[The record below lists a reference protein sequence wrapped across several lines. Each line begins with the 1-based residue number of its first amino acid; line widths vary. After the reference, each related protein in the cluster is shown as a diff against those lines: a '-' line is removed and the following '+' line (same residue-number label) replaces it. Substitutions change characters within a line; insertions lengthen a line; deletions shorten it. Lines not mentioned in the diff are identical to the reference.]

1 MNQFTN
7 YISKIF
13 IVFLFILAPI
23 LCAQNKD
30 NFVMFGHT
38 PRVVNRQLYKS
49 LYNAK
54 ETKEKLVLLDS
65 IATLFLRSNNA
76 DSLFY
81 YGTVI
86 KNELFNLKK
95 TDNLKDKYELKGL
108 LYKGLGSQNMG
119 FLEESIGYF
128 IKGIT
133 LAKKDGLVFQRFQL
147 ALADTYIL
155 KRDILKLKNI
165 LDELKPICNTE
176 PLLVYYKIAES
187 NYNILNKQ
195 PDKAKK
201 IIKAALKTANKKKYT
216 KIYLRLK
223 TALGMLISYEGK
235 FKEALSIFHEI
246 KKETLT
252 NGYYDIYISI
262 TLNQGEIYQRTKNYE
277 IAEMVLS
284 SAYVNSVQW
293 NQLNLQKKIIRALV
307 QLYVSTEDFKNA
319 YNLKT
324 QLESVNRKIIKN
336 QNLRYIRNL
345 EFKYETL
352 KKEKKIS
359 KLQEDQ
365 VKKET
370 EIEYQKT
377 IKYAILI
384 GFFIILIPIILF
396 LIVYYQKL
404 QAQSLLNKQQ
414 EVLRQKEMTS
424 ILQAQE
430 LELVK
435 NTIIVQNKERDRIA
449 RELHDSIGGN
459 IAGIKLQM
467 NNLIDS
473 NPEVSSLLEQL
484 EKTYQHVRDISH
496 SLIPDEFKENNFTV
510 LVKNYIATL
519 NQNNTVLIN
528 FEAYPEKTVNALN
541 YTVQS
546 NLLNII
552 KELIT
557 NAFKH
562 ANAVEIDLQI
572 SILKNENSIELL
584 YEDDGVGFDL
594 KKTSKGIGIQ
604 NIEHRVKIFKG
615 VFSIDSALNRG
626 TVITISIPQQDK
638 L

>member
-13 IVFLFILAPI
+13 IVFLFLLAPV

-54 ETKEKLVLLDS
+54 EPKEKLVLLDS

-81 YGTVI
+81 YGTTI

-95 TDNLKDKYELKGL
+95 VGKLKDKYELKGL

-155 KRDILKLKNI
+155 KRDTLKLKNI

-176 PLLVYYKIAES
+176 PLLVYYKIAAS
-187 NYNILNKQ
+187 NYNILTKQ
-195 PDKAKK
+195 PAKAKA
-201 IIKAALKTANKKKYT
+201 IIKAALKTINKNKFP

-223 TALGMLISYEGK
+223 AALAMLISFEGK
-235 FKEALSIFHEI
+235 SSEALSIFSKI
-246 KKETLT
+246 KQETLA

-262 TLNQGEIYQRTKNYE
+262 TLNQGGIYQRSKNYDV
-277 IAEMVLS
+277 AEMVLS

-307 QLYVSTEDFKNA
+307 QLYVTKEDFKNA

-377 IKYAILI
+377 IKYSILI

-404 QAQSLLNKQQ
+404 QTQSLLNKQQ
-414 EVLRQKEMTS
+414 EALRQKEMTS

-430 LELVK
+430 LELIK

-541 YTVQS
+541 YTLQS

-584 YEDDGVGFDL
+584 YEDDGIGFDL
-594 KKTSKGIGIQ
+594 EKTNKGIGIQ

>member
-13 IVFLFILAPI
+13 IVFLFLLAPV

-54 ETKEKLVLLDS
+54 EPKEKLVLLDS

-81 YGTVI
+81 YGTTI

-95 TDNLKDKYELKGL
+95 VGKLKDKYELKGL

-155 KRDILKLKNI
+155 KRDTLKLKNI

-176 PLLVYYKIAES
+176 PLLVYYKIAAS
-187 NYNILNKQ
+187 NYNILTKQ
-195 PDKAKK
+195 PAKAKT
-201 IIKAALKTANKKKYT
+201 IIKAALKTINKNKFP

-223 TALGMLISYEGK
+223 AALAMLISFEGK
-235 FKEALSIFHEI
+235 FDEALSIFSKI
-246 KKETLT
+246 KQETLA

-262 TLNQGEIYQRTKNYE
+262 TLNQGGIYQRSKNYDV
-277 IAEMVLS
+277 AEMVLS

-307 QLYVSTEDFKNA
+307 QLYVTKEDFKNA

-377 IKYAILI
+377 IKYSILI

-404 QAQSLLNKQQ
+404 QTQSLLNKQQ
-414 EVLRQKEMTS
+414 EALRQKEMTS

-430 LELVK
+430 LELIK

-541 YTVQS
+541 YTLQS

-584 YEDDGVGFDL
+584 YEDDGIGFDL
-594 KKTSKGIGIQ
+594 EKTNKGIGIQ

>member
-1 MNQFTN
+1 M
-7 YISKIF
+7 
-13 IVFLFILAPI
+13 FLFLLAPV

-54 ETKEKLVLLDS
+54 EPKEKLVLLDS

-81 YGTVI
+81 YGTTI

-95 TDNLKDKYELKGL
+95 VGKLKDKYELKGL

-155 KRDILKLKNI
+155 KRDTLKLKNI

-176 PLLVYYKIAES
+176 PLLVYYKIAAS
-187 NYNILNKQ
+187 NYNILTKQ
-195 PDKAKK
+195 PAKAKT
-201 IIKAALKTANKKKYT
+201 IIKAALKTINKNKFP

-223 TALGMLISYEGK
+223 AALAMLISFEGK
-235 FKEALSIFHEI
+235 FDEALSIFSKI
-246 KKETLT
+246 KQETLA

-262 TLNQGEIYQRTKNYE
+262 TLNQGGIYQRSKNYDV
-277 IAEMVLS
+277 AEMVLS

-307 QLYVSTEDFKNA
+307 QLYVTKEDFKNA

-377 IKYAILI
+377 IKYSILI

-404 QAQSLLNKQQ
+404 QTQSLLNKQQ
-414 EVLRQKEMTS
+414 EALRQKEMTS

-430 LELVK
+430 LELIK

-541 YTVQS
+541 YTLQS

-584 YEDDGVGFDL
+584 YEDDGIGFDL
-594 KKTSKGIGIQ
+594 EKTNKGIGIQ

>member
-1 MNQFTN
+1 M
-7 YISKIF
+7 
-13 IVFLFILAPI
+13 FLFLLAPV

-54 ETKEKLVLLDS
+54 EPKEKLVLLDS

-81 YGTVI
+81 YGTTI

-95 TDNLKDKYELKGL
+95 VGKLKDKYELKGL

-155 KRDILKLKNI
+155 KRDTLKLKNI

-176 PLLVYYKIAES
+176 PLLVYHKIAAS
-187 NYNILNKQ
+187 NYNILTKQ
-195 PDKAKK
+195 PAKAKT
-201 IIKAALKTANKKKYT
+201 IIKAALKTINKNKFP

-223 TALGMLISYEGK
+223 AALAMLISFEGK
-235 FKEALSIFHEI
+235 FDEALSIFSKI
-246 KKETLT
+246 KQETLA

-262 TLNQGEIYQRTKNYE
+262 TLNQGGIYQRSKNYDV
-277 IAEMVLS
+277 AEMVLS

-307 QLYVSTEDFKNA
+307 QLYVTKEDFKNA

-377 IKYAILI
+377 IKYSILI

-404 QAQSLLNKQQ
+404 QTQSLLNKQQ
-414 EVLRQKEMTS
+414 EALRQKEMTS

-430 LELVK
+430 LELIK

-541 YTVQS
+541 YTLQS

-584 YEDDGVGFDL
+584 YEDDGIGFDL
-594 KKTSKGIGIQ
+594 EKTNKGIGIQ

>member
-1 MNQFTN
+1 
-7 YISKIF
+7 
-13 IVFLFILAPI
+13 
-23 LCAQNKD
+23 
-30 NFVMFGHT
+30 MFGHT
-38 PRVVNRQLYKS
+38 PEVVNSKLYKS
-49 LYNAK
+49 LYDAR
-54 ETKEKLVLLDS
+54 ESSERLVLLDS
-65 IATLFLRSNNA
+65 IARQFLRSNNA

-81 YGTVI
+81 YGTEI
-86 KNELFNLKK
+86 KNELFNL
-95 TDNLKDKYELKGL
+95 NNEEILKDNYELKGL

-133 LAKKDGLVFQRFQL
+133 LAEKDGLMFQRFQL

-155 KRDILKLKNI
+155 KQDTIKVKSILQ
-165 LDELKPICNTE
+165 ELKSICNTK
-176 PLLVYYKIAES
+176 PLLYYYKIASS
-187 NYNILNKQ
+187 NYYVLNYQ
-195 PDKAKK
+195 SEKAKEL
-201 IIKAALKTANKKKYT
+201 IKSTLKTINKEKFP

-223 TALGMLISYEGK
+223 AGLGKLNLLKGK
-235 FKEALSIFHEI
+235 YKEALSIFSEM
-246 KKETLT
+246 KNKTLAD
-252 NGYYDIYISI
+252 GYYDIYISI
-262 TLNQGEIYQRTKNYE
+262 TLSQGEIYNRTKNHE

-284 SAYVNSVQW
+284 SAYVNAVQW

-307 QLYVSTEDFKNA
+307 QLYVAKEDFKNA

-324 QLESVNRKIIKN
+324 QLEGVNYKIINN
-336 QNLRYIRNL
+336 QNQRYVRNL

-365 VKKET
+365 VNKQT

-404 QAQSLLNKQQ
+404 QTQSLLSKQQ

-430 LELVK
+430 LELIK

-496 SLIPDEFKENNFTV
+496 SLIPDEFKENNFTF
-510 LVKNYIATL
+510 LVKNYIETL

-528 FEAYPEKTVNALN
+528 FEAYPEKMVNALN
-541 YTVQS
+541 YTLQS

-572 SILKNENSIELL
+572 SILKKENSIELL
-584 YEDDGVGFDL
+584 YEDDGIGFDL
-594 KKTSKGIGIQ
+594 KNTNKGIGIQ

-615 VFSIDSALNRG
+615 IFSIDSALNRG
-626 TVITISIPQQDK
+626 TVITISIPQQN
-638 L
+638 

>member
-1 MNQFTN
+1 
-7 YISKIF
+7 
-13 IVFLFILAPI
+13 
-23 LCAQNKD
+23 
-30 NFVMFGHT
+30 
-38 PRVVNRQLYKS
+38 
-49 LYNAK
+49 
-54 ETKEKLVLLDS
+54 
-65 IATLFLRSNNA
+65 
-76 DSLFY
+76 
-81 YGTVI
+81 
-86 KNELFNLKK
+86 
-95 TDNLKDKYELKGL
+95 
-108 LYKGLGSQNMG
+108 
-119 FLEESIGYF
+119 
-128 IKGIT
+128 
-133 LAKKDGLVFQRFQL
+133 
-147 ALADTYIL
+147 
-155 KRDILKLKNI
+155 
-165 LDELKPICNTE
+165 
-176 PLLVYYKIAES
+176 
-187 NYNILNKQ
+187 
-195 PDKAKK
+195 
-201 IIKAALKTANKKKYT
+201 
-216 KIYLRLK
+216 
-223 TALGMLISYEGK
+223 
-235 FKEALSIFHEI
+235 
-246 KKETLT
+246 
-252 NGYYDIYISI
+252 
-262 TLNQGEIYQRTKNYE
+262 
-277 IAEMVLS
+277 
-284 SAYVNSVQW
+284 
-293 NQLNLQKKIIRALV
+293 
-307 QLYVSTEDFKNA
+307 
-319 YNLKT
+319 
-324 QLESVNRKIIKN
+324 
-336 QNLRYIRNL
+336 
-345 EFKYETL
+345 
-352 KKEKKIS
+352 
-359 KLQEDQ
+359 LQEDQ

-377 IKYAILI
+377 IKYSILI

-404 QAQSLLNKQQ
+404 QTQSLLNKQQ
-414 EVLRQKEMTS
+414 EALRQKEMTS

-430 LELVK
+430 LELIK

-541 YTVQS
+541 YTLQS

-584 YEDDGVGFDL
+584 YEDDGIGFDL
-594 KKTSKGIGIQ
+594 EKTNKGIGIQ